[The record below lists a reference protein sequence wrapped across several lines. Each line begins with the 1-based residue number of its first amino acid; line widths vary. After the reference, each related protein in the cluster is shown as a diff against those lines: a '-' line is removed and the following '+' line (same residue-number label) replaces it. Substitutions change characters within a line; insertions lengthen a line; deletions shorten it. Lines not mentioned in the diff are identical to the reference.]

1 MHKLYPFYF
10 ARTITSISRVL
21 AGLVIFIGIAGSVG
35 WIFDIYFLRG
45 IIPNAST
52 MRVNTAICLI
62 LSGVC
67 MFNILNS
74 RLLIRCMAIVVSLV
88 GLFTLSEY
96 IFDLDLG
103 IDELFYPEKDFISDN
118 GQPGR
123 MSFITATSFLLTGM
137 VILCYTRQ
145 NALYKTAQFFSTII
159 FFIGLAPLMGYIFGE
174 GLYGNASMYTQMA
187 FPTAFAFICLGLAFL
202 TKFPDKGY
210 VAVLNGTYLGNSFA
224 RIIFVL
230 STIVPALL
238 SGVLILLNEQGY
250 KASYLTI
257 FFCCMAYALTTIIV
271 TYKHLVKINQA
282 DAQRLQLMA
291 DIEAKNK
298 ELASKNTELA
308 ATCKEL
314 SSTNQELVVSND
326 QLEVLNSKLKNANYE
341 IERLSQTALEAIEN
355 KYRHLTESISDI
367 FFALDHE
374 MKFTYWNKASEI
386 SSGGLKAEQVIG
398 KSLYELFP
406 GLRGSAPEKCYI
418 EALRT
423 GEFQKCIYDTSYGNT
438 THIYDVNIYPYEE
451 GLTVFIKDITQKK
464 MAEAQLSELQSRF
477 ESIISS
483 AMDAIITT
491 DESRNIIMFNHAAEK
506 MFGYKADEVLGK
518 SIHIIIPQPL
528 YQSDYTAV
536 DLMNLVDIS
545 SEDKGKML
553 YGLRSDGSEFP
564 VEASVSE
571 LSLQEKHYFTVIL
584 RDITLRKK
592 AEQQEKQLNNELICQ
607 NQQLQQF
614 GYITSH
620 NLRAPIANILGLTQI
635 FNSSN
640 PVDPINQIAIE
651 NIKKAT
657 VKLDD
662 IIKDLNE
669 ILAYQKAIN
678 TSKEWISLPDV
689 LNDVSITIA
698 QHIED
703 SNTCIIADFST
714 LKDIFSVKS
723 YMNSIF
729 QNMLTNAI
737 KYRRPNVTPQICVTT
752 TEVENYVCLAFT
764 DNGMGIDLEKNKE
777 KLFGMYKRFHIHVE
791 GKGLGLHLVKTQVE
805 ALNGRIEVESML
817 GEGTSFKIYLPKE
830 RAE

>member
-1 MHKLYPFYF
+1 
-10 ARTITSISRVL
+10 
-21 AGLVIFIGIAGSVG
+21 
-35 WIFDIYFLRG
+35 
-45 IIPNAST
+45 
-52 MRVNTAICLI
+52 
-62 LSGVC
+62 
-67 MFNILNS
+67 
-74 RLLIRCMAIVVSLV
+74 
-88 GLFTLSEY
+88 
-96 IFDLDLG
+96 
-103 IDELFYPEKDFISDN
+103 
-118 GQPGR
+118 
-123 MSFITATSFLLTGM
+123 
-137 VILCYTRQ
+137 
-145 NALYKTAQFFSTII
+145 
-159 FFIGLAPLMGYIFGE
+159 
-174 GLYGNASMYTQMA
+174 
-187 FPTAFAFICLGLAFL
+187 
-202 TKFPDKGY
+202 
-210 VAVLNGTYLGNSFA
+210 
-224 RIIFVL
+224 
-230 STIVPALL
+230 
-238 SGVLILLNEQGY
+238 
-250 KASYLTI
+250 
-257 FFCCMAYALTTIIV
+257 
-271 TYKHLVKINQA
+271 
-282 DAQRLQLMA
+282 
-291 DIEAKNK
+291 
-298 ELASKNTELA
+298 
-308 ATCKEL
+308 
-314 SSTNQELVVSND
+314 
-326 QLEVLNSKLKNANYE
+326 
-341 IERLSQTALEAIEN
+341 
-355 KYRHLTESISDI
+355 
-367 FFALDHE
+367 
-374 MKFTYWNKASEI
+374 
-386 SSGGLKAEQVIG
+386 
-398 KSLYELFP
+398 
-406 GLRGSAPEKCYI
+406 
-418 EALRT
+418 
-423 GEFQKCIYDTSYGNT
+423 
-438 THIYDVNIYPYEE
+438 
-451 GLTVFIKDITQKK
+451 VFIKDITQKK